1 MHDLLNHPAVQAGLA
16 PFLVALAVTSLFSR
30 FRLSGLAIIAGFAT
44 TIYLASDF
52 NFEPLT
58 SMRKLVLCGLIGS
71 FAAIPLGLIQS
82 RWIKSLL
89 AVIAGIAVIWVSYRI
104 LQQQEFLVALQWGVA
119 CFTYVAILVWFMDKL
134 NNYESPRAA
143 CAATALGF
151 GTGGAALVGA
161 SALLGQLGLA
171 IGSAAAA
178 HLLIQQ
184 FAKKPPSSGRVLTF
198 TVALI
203 TGLIGCVAV
212 LSSELP
218 WYTLIILA
226 AIPLSAQQL
235 PLHNSSILIKSLQL
249 LLLTWTLAGVSIF
262 LTWRSAGDVPF

>member
-1 MHDLLNHPAVQAGLA
+1 MQELLNHPAVQAGIA
-16 PFLVALAVTSLFSR
+16 PFLAALLTATLLYR
-30 FRLSGLAIIAGFAT
+30 FKLSGLAIIAGFSV

-71 FAAIPLGLIQS
+71 LLAIPLGLIQS
-82 RWIKSLL
+82 RWIQALL
-89 AVIAGIAVIWVSYRI
+89 PVIAGTAVIWVSYRI
-104 LQQQEFLVALQWGVA
+104 LQQQESLVIAQWGAA
-119 CFTYVAILVWFMDKL
+119 CVIYVAILVWSMDQL
-134 NNYESPRAA
+134 HNHEPLRAA
-143 CAATALGF
+143 SAATALGF

-171 IGSAAAA
+171 IGSAAVAY
-178 HLLIQQ
+178 LLVQVFIKQLP
-184 FAKKPPSSGRVLTF
+184 ATGRVFTF
-198 TVALI
+198 PIALI

-218 WYTLIILA
+218 WYTLIFLA
-226 AIPLSAQQL
+226 GIPLTARL
-235 PLHNSSILIKSLQL
+235 PLYSASILIKSMQL
-249 LLLTWTLAGVSIF
+249 LLVTCSLAGVTIF

>member
-1 MHDLLNHPAVQAGLA
+1 LEALLNHPAIQAGFA
-16 PFLVALAVTSLFSR
+16 PFLVALVISALFQR
-30 FRLSGLAIIAGFAT
+30 VKLGGLAIIAGFAT
-44 TIYLASDF
+44 TVFLASDF
-52 NFEPLT
+52 NFQPLT

-71 FAAIPLGLIQS
+71 LLAIPLGLMQS
-82 RWIKSLL
+82 RWIKSFL
-89 AVIAGIAVIWVSYRI
+89 AMIAGIAVIWVSYRI
-104 LQQQEFLVALQWGVA
+104 LLQQESIVILQWGAACVA
-119 CFTYVAILVWFMDKL
+119 YVAILVWFMDQL
-134 NNYESPRAA
+134 HNLESPRAA

-178 HLLIQQ
+178 HLLVQA
-184 FAKKPPSSGRVLTF
+184 FTKKPPPVGRVFTF
-198 TVALI
+198 PVALI

-218 WYTLIILA
+218 WYTLIFLVVIPLA
-226 AIPLSAQQL
+226 AQKIPLN
-235 PLHNSSILIKSLQL
+235 NSSILIKAIQL
-249 LLLTWTLAGVSIF
+249 LLVTCTLSGITIY

>member
-1 MHDLLNHPAVQAGLA
+1 MEELLNHPAVQAGFV
-16 PFLVALAVTSLFSR
+16 PFLAALVIAALLHR
-30 FRLSGLAIIAGFAT
+30 IKLSGLAIIAGFSV

-58 SMRKLVLCGLIGS
+58 STRKLVLCGLIGS
-71 FAAIPLGLIQS
+71 LLAIPLGLIQS
-82 RWIKSLL
+82 RWVQALL
-89 AVIAGIAVIWVSYRI
+89 PAIAGTAVIWVSYRI
-104 LQQQEFLVALQWGVA
+104 LQQQESLIIAQWGAACVA
-119 CFTYVAILVWFMDKL
+119 YVAILVWSMDQL
-134 NNYESPRAA
+134 QNHEPLRAA
-143 CAATALGF
+143 SAATALGF

-178 HLLIQQ
+178 YLLVQLLTKQLPIT
-184 FAKKPPSSGRVLTF
+184 GRAFTF
-198 TVALI
+198 PVALI

-218 WYTLIILA
+218 WYTLIFLAGIPLA
-226 AIPLSAQQL
+226 ARL
-235 PLHNSSILIKSLQL
+235 PLYSAATLIKSMQL
-249 LLLTWTLAGVSIF
+249 LLVTCALASVTIY